1 MEVQRVNYMI
11 RTNSPKKNGQKP
23 SYEDVLKIGYMAG
36 RYGISLDGNLQAN
49 HKPQQTQDGVKINV
63 NSCTTSLLET
73 NLNKMGIK
81 FDRIA

>member
-11 RTNSPKKNGQKP
+11 KTNSPKKNGQKP
-23 SYEDVLKIGYMAG
+23 SYEDILKVGYMAG
-36 RYGISLDGNLQAN
+36 RYGISLDGNLNAN
-49 HKPQQTQDGVKINV
+49 HKPQQTNEGVKINV
-63 NSCTTSLLET
+63 NSCTTDLLET